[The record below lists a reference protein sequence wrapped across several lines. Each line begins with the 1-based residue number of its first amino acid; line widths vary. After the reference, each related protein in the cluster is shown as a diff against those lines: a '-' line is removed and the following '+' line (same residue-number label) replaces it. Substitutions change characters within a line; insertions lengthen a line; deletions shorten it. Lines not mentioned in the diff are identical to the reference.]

1 VTDIATLCMNPSI
14 DLSTSVDRVK
24 PIRKLRC
31 GALKRDP
38 GGGGINVARVVRR
51 LGADVTAIY
60 PVGGSTGQLLRRLVD
75 EEGVVSLAFRASEET
90 RADFTVSEKETG
102 DQFRFVL
109 PGPQLSEQEWR
120 QCFDAIISYMG
131 PFLVASGSL
140 PPGVPEDFYGRV
152 ARVAKQAGAK
162 FIVDSSGAPLEAALT
177 EGVYLIKPNLRE
189 LEELARAPLENE
201 QAWVEASRML
211 VEEGRTELVALTLGD
226 QGALLVSKDHAWR
239 AQGTPVEAV
248 SAVGAGDSFLGG
260 LVWSLFSRRCLDD
273 AFRYSNAAGTAAVL
287 AAGTG
292 LCQKEDVE
300 RIYREVVVRRIWE
313 RF

>member
-1 VTDIATLCMNPSI
+1 MTDVVTLCMNPSI
-14 DLSTSVDRVK
+14 DLSTYVDRVK

-31 GALKRDP
+31 GELKRDP

-75 EEGVVSLAFRASEET
+75 EEGVASLALQASEET
-90 RADFTVSEKETG
+90 RADFTVSERETG

-109 PGPQLSEQEWR
+109 PGPQLSDEEWHE
-120 QCFDAIISYMG
+120 CFDAIISCIT
-131 PFLVASGSL
+131 PSRFLVASGSL
-140 PPGVPEDFYGRV
+140 PPGVPKDFYGRV

-162 FIVDSSGAPLEAALT
+162 FILDSSGAPLEAALT

-201 QAWVEASRML
+201 QAWLEASRVL
-211 VEEGRTELVALTLGD
+211 VQEGRTELVALTLGD

-239 AQGTPVEAV
+239 AQGMPVKAV

-260 LVWSLFSRRCLDD
+260 LVWGLASRRCLEE
-273 AFRYSNAAGTAAVL
+273 AFRYSSAAGTAAVL

-292 LCQKEDVE
+292 LCRKEDIE
-300 RIYREVVVRRIWE
+300 RIYGEAVVRE